1 MADKKIS
8 ALTSASTPLA
18 GTEVLPIVQGG
29 ATVKVPVSDL
39 TAGRSVSMS
48 QLTASGVTL
57 TPTSSLIST
66 NSLDGSDNKLLYLT
80 GGGAADPSRG
90 SFILSYGNDFGG
102 AGAGGNLDFVL
113 GSGTGGYA
121 RFMDSAYATILTIAS
136 PNVTVSAGNL
146 VIGTAAKGVNFTANT
161 PAAGMTSQLL
171 NWYEEGTFTPTD
183 GSGAGLTFTTATGKY
198 VRVGRMVQVVCM
210 VAYPVTASGVF
221 SQINGLPFNMAT
233 GFFVGFVPTQT
244 TGNNFSLRIDSANSY
259 MSPRDNT
266 GTQVLNSV
274 LSGKSFNMT
283 FTYQV

>member
-8 ALTSASTPLA
+8 ALTGASTPLA
-18 GTEVLPIVQGG
+18 GTEVLPIVQSG
-29 ATVKVPVSDL
+29 ATVKVAVSDL

-171 NWYEEGTFTPTD
+171 NWYEEGTWTPTQ
-183 GSGAGLTFTTATGKY
+183 GGGMTVVGAYTSVGTY
-198 VRVGRMVQVVCM
+198 VRIGRQVTITGSAQGATSISTGANQLMC
-210 VAYPVTASGVF
+210 S
-221 SQINGLPFNMAT
+221 GLPFAVVSTGCGALNGGGTYAGTIVPSGTVLYGTAIPAT
-233 GFFVGFVPTQT
+233 DTLYFTATYFV
-244 TGNNFSLRIDSANSY
+244 
-259 MSPRDNT
+259 
-266 GTQVLNSV
+266 
-274 LSGKSFNMT
+274 
-283 FTYQV
+283 